1 MDSSYSKVI
10 INRSWTAATALTLVV
25 VLGSFLSLP
34 VGDVTTL
41 AALAWGEVSLAHGFY
56 YWKARSEN
64 RSKHAMKLVRDFAD
78 QYGIDA
84 VIGLAGTVLQE

>member
-1 MDSSYSKVI
+1 MTTYSKI
-10 INRSWTAATALTLVV
+10 IVNRSWIAAAVLTVV
-25 VLGSFLSLP
+25 VVVGSVFSLP

-41 AALAWGEVSLAHGFY
+41 AAIAWGEIAAAHAFY
-56 YWKARSEN
+56 FWKARSEN
-64 RSKHAMKLVRDFAD
+64 RSKYAMQLVRDLAD